1 MDTVQIVEISSREC
15 KKYLSEGGDLAIVP
29 IGSVER
35 LGPHL
40 PLAAKNYIVYAVA
53 EQVARRNK
61 GYCLPVIPFSTVY
74 DTHEQAGSVSTDSK
88 VLTDYAYDV
97 CKELVANGFRRIV
110 FVSYFHE
117 LYYVANEFFQQED
130 IPPAWVNP
138 DDIRIPEAK
147 DRDTYFTS
155 LTAACLK
162 LCGKDELLERL
173 LEENSKKYGKYT
185 RPAALSGSLGN
196 LRNIG
201 RIGYHF
207 KKDEYEIL
215 PVEKVLVDEA
225 ISAIQKWV
233 EDNVP
238 TLQALGEYAYFLSR
252 ARFDRGLR

>member
-40 PLAAKNYIVYAVA
+40 PLAAKNYIVYAIA
-53 EQVARRNK
+53 EQLARRNK
-61 GYCLPVIPFSTVY
+61 GYCLPVMPFSSVY
-74 DTHEQAGSVSTDSK
+74 DTCEQPGSVNTDSK

-97 CKELVANGFRRIV
+97 CKELTANGFRRIV
-110 FVSYFHE
+110 FVSFLHE
-117 LYYVANEFFQQED
+117 LYYVVNEFFQQED
-130 IPPAWVNP
+130 IPPAWVTP
-138 DDIRIPEAK
+138 EYIRIPEAK
-147 DRDTYFTS
+147 DKDTYFTS

-162 LCGKDELLERL
+162 LCGKDQLLERL
-173 LEENSKKYGKYT
+173 LEENSRKYGKFP
-185 RPAALSGSLGN
+185 RPEALSYPLGN

-207 KKDEYEIL
+207 KKDEYQVL
-215 PVEKVLVDEA
+215 PVEKVLLDEA

-238 TLQALGEYAYFLSR
+238 AMEALGDYAAFLSR